1 MRHRLNNDSHSFVRA
16 IHLRTPG
23 VPIQDVRIGC
33 SRVMQPLAWDTPACR
48 LAIDG
53 DSATL
58 HFHRPDN
65 WARFAFDILQ
75 VSSSGLDGAPDV
87 APLGRIEALPER
99 SLDDIRQAL
108 RGKRIAF
115 LGTARSC
122 AKALPASITKLRA
135 LGALFGSAEIHVYE
149 NDSSDDTG
157 ALLDHFARDG
167 LLHAQREQG
176 IAQRMPLRTERL
188 AYGRNKLL
196 DKVLAQQTAPGGVPF
211 DYLCWADLDGLVGER
226 FSVDGFLSNFQFE
239 EAWDAVF
246 PLSWPLYYDLWAL
259 REPTICA
266 ADYVW
271 SGQHTLNAALFAGR
285 EIHAATQQLAPGRV
299 AGWVPVQS
307 AFGGFGLYKAAV
319 AGHGRYTGLVDGRE
333 VCEHVPYH
341 AQLVAAGARLYLNPK
356 CITHIA

>member
-1 MRHRLNNDSHSFVRA
+1 MRHRLNNDSHAFVQA

-23 VPIQDVRIGC
+23 VPILDVRIGTA
-33 SRVMQPLAWDTPACR
+33 RVAQPLDWETPPCR

-58 HFHRPDN
+58 VFGRPDN
-65 WARFAFDILQ
+65 WARFGFDIVAGGQ
-75 VSSSGLDGAPDV
+75 GGAEV
-87 APLGRIEALPER
+87 APLGRLETLAGD
-99 SLDDIRQAL
+99 SLDSIRQRL
-108 RGKRIAF
+108 RGRRIAF

-122 AKALPASITKLRA
+122 AAALPASITKLCE
-135 LGALFGSAEIHVYE
+135 LGALFGAYEIHVYE
-149 NDSSDDTG
+149 NDSTDATG

-167 LLHAQREQG
+167 LLHAMREQG
-176 IAQRMPLRTERL
+176 VAARMPLRTERL

-196 DKVLAQQTAPGGVPF
+196 DHVLARGPW
-211 DYLCWADLDGLVGER
+211 DYICWADLDGLVGQR
-226 FSVDGFLSNFQFE
+226 FATDGFLSNFQHE

-259 REPTICA
+259 REPTICPD
-266 ADYVW
+266 DYVA
-271 SGQHTLNAALFAGR
+271 SGLHTLNAALFAGR

-307 AFGGFGLYKAAV
+307 AFGGFGLYKGAV
-319 AGHGRYTGLVDGRE
+319 AGRGRYTGLVDGRE

-341 AQLVAAGARLYLNPK
+341 DLLVKAGARLYLNPQ

>member
-1 MRHRLNNDSHSFVRA
+1 MRHLLNNDSHAFVRA

-23 VPIQDVRIGC
+23 VPIRDVRIGTA
-33 SRVMQPLAWDTPACR
+33 RVAQPLAWDTPACR

-53 DSATL
+53 DSAVLT
-58 HFHRPDN
+58 FQRPDN
-65 WARFAFDILQ
+65 WARFALEI
-75 VSSSGLDGAPDV
+75 VPVADGAEPA
-87 APLGRIEALPER
+87 APLGRLETLAEPSPEA
-99 SLDDIRQAL
+99 IRQML

-122 AKALPASITKLRA
+122 AAALPASITKLRE
-135 LGALFGSAEIHVYE
+135 LGALFAHHEIHVYE
-149 NDSSDDTG
+149 NDSTDTTG
-157 ALLDHFARDG
+157 ALLDHYARDG
-167 LLHAQREQG
+167 LLHAMREQG
-176 IAQRMPLRTERL
+176 VAARMPLRTERL

-196 DKVLAQQTAPGGVPF
+196 DHVLGRGPF
-211 DYLCWADLDGLVGER
+211 DYIAWADLDGLVGER
-226 FSVDGFLSNFQFE
+226 FSTDGFLSNFRFE

-259 REPTICA
+259 REPTVCPD
-266 ADYVW
+266 DYVW
-271 SGQHTLNAALFAGR
+271 SGLHTLNAALFAGR

-319 AGHGRYTGLVDGRE
+319 VAQGRYTGLVDGRE

-341 AQLVAAGARLYLNPK
+341 DLLVKAGARLYLNPQ

>member
-1 MRHRLNNDSHSFVRA
+1 MRHRLNNDSHAFVRA

-23 VPIQDVRIGC
+23 VAIRDVRIGC
-33 SRVMQPLAWDTPACR
+33 ARVAQPLAWGTPACR
-48 LAIDG
+48 LQIDG

-58 HFHRPDN
+58 WFHRPDN
-65 WARFAFDILQ
+65 WARFAFDI
-75 VSSSGLDGAPDV
+75 VPVDAAAPEV
-87 APLGRIEALPER
+87 APLGRIEPLAPTSHDAIRTRLR
-99 SLDDIRQAL
+99 S
-108 RGKRIAF
+108 KRIVF
-115 LGTARSC
+115 LGTARNC
-122 AKALPASITKLRA
+122 AAALPASIDKLRE
-135 LGALFGSAEIHVYE
+135 LGSLFGGHAIHVYE
-149 NDSSDDTG
+149 NDSTDGTG

-167 LLHAQREQG
+167 LLHAMREQG
-176 IAQRMPLRTERL
+176 VAAAMPLRTERL

-196 DKVLAQQTAPGGVPF
+196 DHVMAGASGGPPW
-211 DYLCWADLDGLVGER
+211 DYVCWADLDGLVGAR
-226 FSVDGFLSNFQFE
+226 FATDGFVSNFQHE

-266 ADYVW
+266 DDYVH

-319 AGHGRYTGLVDGRE
+319 VGHGRYSGLADGRE

-341 AQLVAAGARLYLNPK
+341 AQLVAAGARLYLNPG

>member
-1 MRHRLNNDSHSFVRA
+1 MRHRLHNDSHAFVQA

-23 VPIQDVRIGC
+23 VPIADVRIGC
-33 SRVMQPLAWDTPACR
+33 ARAAQPLAWDTPACR

-53 DSATL
+53 DSAVLT
-58 HFHRPDN
+58 FHRPDN
-65 WARFAFDILQ
+65 WARF
-75 VSSSGLDGAPDV
+75 GLDIVPAVHGAPDV
-87 APLGRIEALPER
+87 EPLGRLQTLEAPTPEA
-99 SLDDIRQAL
+99 IRAQL

-122 AKALPASITKLRA
+122 AAALPASIEKLRE
-135 LGALFGSAEIHVYE
+135 LGSLFAHHSIHVYE
-149 NDSSDDTG
+149 NDSADDTG
-157 ALLDHFARDG
+157 ALLDHYARDG
-167 LLHAQREQG
+167 LLQAIREQG
-176 IAQRMPLRTERL
+176 VATRMPLRTERL

-196 DKVLAQQTAPGGVPF
+196 DHVLGQDGPGP
-211 DYLCWADLDGLVGER
+211 DYLCWADLDGLVGAR
-226 FSVDGFLSNFQFE
+226 FSVDGFLSCFRFE

-259 REPTICA
+259 REPTICPT
-266 ADYVW
+266 DYVW

-307 AFGGFGLYKAAV
+307 AFGGFGLYKAGIV
-319 AGHGRYTGLVDGRE
+319 GHGRYTGLQDGRE

-341 AQLVAAGARLYLNPK
+341 AQLLAAGARLYLNPQ

>member
-1 MRHRLNNDSHSFVRA
+1 MRHLLNNDSHAFVRA

-23 VPIQDVRIGC
+23 ASIRDVRIGTA
-33 SRVMQPLAWDTPACR
+33 RVAQPLAWDTPACR

-53 DSATL
+53 DSAVLT
-58 HFHRPDN
+58 FQRPDN
-65 WARFAFDILQ
+65 WARFALEI
-75 VSSSGLDGAPDV
+75 VPVADGAEPA
-87 APLGRIEALPER
+87 APLGRLETLAEPSPEA
-99 SLDDIRQAL
+99 IRQML

-122 AKALPASITKLRA
+122 AAALPASITRLRE
-135 LGALFGSAEIHVYE
+135 LGALFAHHEIHVYE
-149 NDSSDDTG
+149 NDSTDATG
-157 ALLDHFARDG
+157 ALLDHYARDG
-167 LLHAQREQG
+167 LLHAMREQG
-176 IAQRMPLRTERL
+176 VAARMPLRTERL

-196 DKVLAQQTAPGGVPF
+196 DHVLGRGPF
-211 DYLCWADLDGLVGER
+211 DYIAWADLDGLVGER
-226 FSVDGFLSNFQFE
+226 FSTDGFLSNFRFE

-259 REPTICA
+259 REPTICPD
-266 ADYVW
+266 DYVW
-271 SGQHTLNAALFAGR
+271 SGLHTLNVALFAGR

-319 AGHGRYTGLVDGRE
+319 VAQGRYTGLVDGRE

-341 AQLVAAGARLYLNPK
+341 DLLVKAGARLYLNPQ